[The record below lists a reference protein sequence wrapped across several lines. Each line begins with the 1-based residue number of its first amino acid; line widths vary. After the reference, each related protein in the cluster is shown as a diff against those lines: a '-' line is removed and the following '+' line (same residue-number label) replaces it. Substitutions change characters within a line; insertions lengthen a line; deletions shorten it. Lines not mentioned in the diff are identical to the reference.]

1 MLLKDDEHWMGIAL
15 SLAASARDMDEVP
28 VGAVV
33 VRDNE
38 IIGEGFNQTLNLNDP
53 SAHAEIMAL
62 RDAAR
67 KVENHR
73 LVDACLYV
81 TIEPCTMC
89 AGALIHAR
97 IGRLVYG
104 AKEPRAGAIES
115 SIQVL
120 DNPSLNHKLEVTSG
134 IREDEASEM
143 MSTFFQSKRKK
154 IQ

>member
-1 MLLKDDEHWMGIAL
+1 MLLKDDEYWMGIAL
-15 SLAASARDMDEVP
+15 SLAAKARDLDEVP

-38 IIGEGFNQTLNLNDP
+38 VIGEGYNQTLNLNDP

-62 RDAAR
+62 RDAAH

-97 IGRLVYG
+97 IRRLVYG
-104 AKEPRAGAIES
+104 AKEPRQGAIES

-120 DNPSLNHKLEVTSG
+120 DNPSLNHKLEVTS
-134 IREDEASEM
+134 EVCKEAAGQL
-143 MSTFFQSKRKK
+143 MSSFFQSKR
-154 IQ
+154 

>member
-1 MLLKDDEHWMGIAL
+1 MLLKDDEYWMGMAL
-15 SLAASARDMDEVP
+15 SLAGRAGDLDEVP

-33 VRDNE
+33 VRNNE
-38 IIGEGFNQTLNLNDP
+38 IIGEGFNLTLTLNDP

-62 RDAAR
+62 RDAAQ
-67 KVENHR
+67 KVENYR

-97 IGRLVYG
+97 IRRLVYG
-104 AKEPRAGAIES
+104 AKEPRQGAIES
-115 SIQVL
+115 SIRVL

-134 IREDEASEM
+134 VCDEAAGKL

-154 IQ
+154 

>member
-67 KVENHR
+67 KVENYR

-97 IGRLVYG
+97 IRRLVYG

-134 IREDEASEM
+134 VCEDAASEI
-143 MSTFFQSKRKK
+143 MSTFFRSKRKK
-154 IQ
+154 T

>member
-1 MLLKDDEHWMGIAL
+1 MEMAL
-15 SLAASARDMDEVP
+15 SLAARARDLDEVP
-28 VGAVV
+28 IGAVV
-33 VRDNE
+33 VRHNE
-38 IIGEGFNQTLNLNDP
+38 VIGEGFNQTLTLNDP
-53 SAHAEIMAL
+53 SAHAEIIAL
-62 RDAAR
+62 RNAAT
-67 KVENHR
+67 KIQNHR

-97 IGRLVYG
+97 ISRLVYG

-134 IREDEASEM
+134 ICEAATGKM
-143 MSTFFQSKRKK
+143 MSLFFQSKRKK
-154 IQ
+154 